1 MLGVLCGS
9 ALWLSA
15 QLAPDV
21 ALVARIRAHM
31 LENLA
36 RQPNYTCVETVERS
50 RRTGAARKFQLQDT
64 LRLEVALVD
73 GKEMFGWPGSKNF
86 QDTDLRNMVT
96 TGAIG
101 NGNFASHAR
110 SIFSGNSA
118 TFQYRGE
125 EPLGERA
132 AARFDFKVPLLLSGF
147 RLQVS
152 DKGALVGY
160 HGSFYADPQ
169 TLDLK
174 RLEVIADDVP
184 PEIGL
189 SFASDRMDYA
199 RVSIGEGQ
207 FLLPAGSELTMN
219 DLRGGQARNLV
230 RFTNCRQF
238 TGDSILS
245 FGDPPPGPEGAPEA
259 PDAPAQEIELPR
271 ALGMTLSL
279 LDEINIGTSAIGDRV
294 RARLDHDLK
303 YKGQLLVP
311 KGAVATGRVTRL
323 EREDTLTVVGLE
335 FSELESAGVH
345 ARLQLKLESLPG
357 LDAGAPRNRVVF
369 RRDPGP
375 GEGLVP
381 LRSGRTRLARGL
393 LMYWRT

>member
-1 MLGVLCGS
+1 MRLLVLLCAGS
-9 ALWLSA
+9 WLNA

-21 ALVARIRAHM
+21 ALLARIRTHM

-36 RQPNYTCVETVERS
+36 HQPNYTCVETVERS
-50 RRTGAARKFQLQDT
+50 RRGAAARKFQLQDT

-110 SIFSGNSA
+110 SIFAGNSA

-174 RLEVIADDVP
+174 RLEVIADDIP
-184 PEIGL
+184 REIGL
-189 SFASDRMDYA
+189 SGASDRMDYG
-199 RVSIGEGQ
+199 RVPIGDGQ
-207 FLLPAGSELTMN
+207 FLLPAGSELTMT
-219 DLRGGQARNLV
+219 DLSGGQARNLV
-230 RFTNCRQF
+230 RFTSCRQF
-238 TGDSILS
+238 TGESVLS

-259 PDAPAQEIELPR
+259 PAREIELPR
-271 ALGMTLSL
+271 ALELTLSL
-279 LDEINIGTSAIGDRV
+279 LDEISIETSAIGDRV

-323 EREDTLTVVGLE
+323 EREQNFTVIGLE

-345 ARLQLKLESLPG
+345 ARLQLKLESVANIAAPG
-357 LDAGAPRNRVVF
+357 PRDGIVF

-381 LRSGRTRLARGL
+381 LRSGRTRLTRGV